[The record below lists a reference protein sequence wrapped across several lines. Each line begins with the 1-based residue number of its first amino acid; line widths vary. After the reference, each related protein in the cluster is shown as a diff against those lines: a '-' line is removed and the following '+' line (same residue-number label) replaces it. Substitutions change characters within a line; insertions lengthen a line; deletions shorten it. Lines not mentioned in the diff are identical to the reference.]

1 MNKTRAPLLF
11 SRIECPVALDAFEGF
26 DALVNRG
33 KRQKPWVVP
42 CVLCP
47 YGGVSG
53 AANSY
58 EPVTSENNFLP
69 CPLQFMEELFGI
81 VGGSEVSSVNLHNIL
96 YSEKKGAFG
105 TLSNLQTRLIFISLP
120 TSNSLYGVEPLII
133 LSNVFEV
140 EHYCSLSPF
149 LCEALDCYLPML
161 FVSTLNDRLSGY
173 IMLSKGPHIS
183 IEAPSLVPRILR
195 IPEREF
201 AEWPDAVRTMSIKIA
216 EELFLAMYNPFIP
229 ASMVRQSVNEQFS
242 SYRLGLA
249 QHYANS
255 IDEGITMFWS
265 AWEEDDRFR
274 SQIIDRF
281 HEEGLE
287 STLDT
292 SRFSRVASMTDATD
306 LRLELP
312 MLVVSP
318 STAEEVSKIVRL
330 ANEMQFAL
338 IPRGG
343 GSGMTGGA
351 VPARKRTV
359 VMSLTKM
366 TTIGPIDTEQKTMT
380 VQAGVITSRAI
391 DAAKEKGLFFSVDPA
406 SKMASSIGGNIA
418 ENAGGP
424 VCFEYGTTIDNL
436 LSFKMVTPTGEIIV
450 VSRKD
455 HPGHKIMPEDEAIF
469 EVRDISDGLRSV
481 IRLKGTELRK
491 EGLGKDVTNKALN
504 GLPGVQKEGTDGI
517 ILEATFMLHDIPDH
531 FKVVVIEFFGRSM
544 ENSMLVIKDIVSLRD
559 TIRENGDLVK
569 ITALEEFGMKYV
581 QVIGYQ
587 KKSKIHEGDPIS
599 VLILQLESDDMDAL
613 EDAVRSITYNCALYD
628 SVATFVAKDET
639 EAELFWED
647 RHKFSAIAKRTSGFK
662 INEDIVIPVEA
673 IPTYAAFLEALNVEY
688 MARAYR
694 WALKKA
700 SNLHPALDED
710 PLVMEE
716 LSYVMRVINKEIPF
730 EELSEQELEL
740 HAIYGLGTLAKNH
753 PTVAKE
759 LLGIEKRMQE
769 ARITVASHMHAGDGN
784 WHVNIPVNSNDPMM
798 LRNAEIVA
806 GKVMAKAQE
815 LGGEVTGE
823 HGVGITKISFL
834 SDEKMAAFKEYK
846 ELVDPRNI
854 MNPAKLTQRQ
864 LPVMPFTFSFNH
876 LIEDIRQ
883 SGLQDKERLIS
894 LLANVQVCT
903 RCGKCKFHCVMYF
916 PEQNM
921 RYQPRNKN
929 MVLGALIEAIYYT
942 QVHTGKAD
950 MILLSELNQMVEHCT
965 GCGKCES
972 VCPLKIASAEVALDL
987 RGYLETE
994 GATGHRLK
1002 AKALKFVEKAPE
1014 RRLPLMGKMA
1024 SFGQGMQNKILHVV
1038 PQGLRK
1044 QFYNPL
1050 FSGFGPKP
1058 HYRNM
1063 YEVLHLDRGSYFV
1076 PEGKVRGTVLYFVGC
1091 GGGIF
1096 FREVGIAG
1104 LALLLNAGYGVVL
1117 PKRPQCCGYPLLAA
1131 GDQEGFA
1138 TNQDRNIVLL
1148 RELAESVAALG
1159 APITEVLTACG
1170 SCLDGMERHFI
1181 GHVLKHNGND
1191 AVRLDDLGNFLFP
1204 LIKGSLPGYTK
1215 SDHIIFQSPC
1225 HAQIPHEKASVSG
1238 QKYAKKI
1245 ADTLGATVKLSPGCC
1260 GESGLGAMSSPAIYN
1275 IIRDKKSLQLEQD
1288 IEAMGEK
1295 SKVLVSCP
1303 SCKMGLSRIFM
1314 NKGEKR
1320 EVAHLTEFFAEDI
1333 FGKNWLQRCTKAL
1346 AHAQVRDGVRKI
1358 DMTTLRQ

>member
-1 MNKTRAPLLF
+1 
-11 SRIECPVALDAFEGF
+11 
-26 DALVNRG
+26 
-33 KRQKPWVVP
+33 
-42 CVLCP
+42 
-47 YGGVSG
+47 
-53 AANSY
+53 
-58 EPVTSENNFLP
+58 
-69 CPLQFMEELFGI
+69 
-81 VGGSEVSSVNLHNIL
+81 
-96 YSEKKGAFG
+96 
-105 TLSNLQTRLIFISLP
+105 
-120 TSNSLYGVEPLII
+120 
-133 LSNVFEV
+133 
-140 EHYCSLSPF
+140 
-149 LCEALDCYLPML
+149 
-161 FVSTLNDRLSGY
+161 
-173 IMLSKGPHIS
+173 MLSKGPHIS

-201 AEWPDAVRTMSIKIA
+201 AEWPDSVRAMVIKIA

-229 ASMVRQSVNEQFS
+229 ASMVRQSVNEQFKM
-242 SYRLGLA
+242 YRLGLA

-274 SQIIDRF
+274 LEIVDRLGEILPESAID
-281 HEEGLE
+281 
-287 STLDT
+287 TT
-292 SRFSRVASMTDATD
+292 RFSRVASMTDATD

-312 MLVVSP
+312 MLVVTP
-318 STAEEVSKIVRL
+318 SNAEEVSAVVRL

-359 VMSLTKM
+359 IMSLTKM
-366 TTIGPIDTEQKTMT
+366 TKIGPIDTEKKTIT
-380 VQAGVITSRAI
+380 LEAGVITARAI
-391 DAAKEKGLFFSVDPA
+391 EAAKEKGLFFSVDPA

-436 LSFKMVTPTGEIIV
+436 LSFRMVTPTGEVIV

-455 HPGHKIMPEDEAIF
+455 HPGHKIMPEDEAVF
-469 EVRDISDGLRSV
+469 EVRDISGGLRTV
-481 IRLKGTELRK
+481 IKLKGTDVRK

-504 GLPGVQKEGTDGI
+504 GLPGLQKEGTDGI
-517 ILEATFMLHDIPDH
+517 ILDGTFMLHDIPKH
-531 FKVVVIEFFGRSM
+531 YRVIVIEFFGRSM
-544 ENSMLVIKDIVSLRD
+544 ETSMLVIKDIVSLRD
-559 TIRENGDLVK
+559 TIRKTGDLVK

-587 KKSKIHEGDPIS
+587 KKSDLHEGDPIS
-599 VLILQLESDDMDAL
+599 VLILQLESDDVDAL
-613 EDAVRSITYNCALYD
+613 EDAVRSITFNCALYD
-628 SVATFVAKDET
+628 SVATFVAKDEA

-662 INEDIVIPVEA
+662 INEDIVIPVES
-673 IPTYAAFLEALNVEY
+673 IPMYASFLEALNVEY

-700 SNLHPALDED
+700 SNLHPSLDED

-716 LSYVMRVINKEIPF
+716 LAYVMRIINNEIPF
-730 EELSEQELEL
+730 DELSEQELEL
-740 HAIYGLGTLAKNH
+740 HATYGLGTLAKNH
-753 PTVAKE
+753 PSVARE
-759 LLGIEKRMQE
+759 IGRIEKRMQE

-798 LRNAEIVA
+798 LRNADIVA
-806 GKVMAKAQE
+806 RKVMAKAQE

-834 SDEKMAAFKEYK
+834 SDEKLAAFKEYK

-854 MNPAKLTQRQ
+854 MNPAKLTQRE

-894 LLANVQVCT
+894 LLSNVQICT

-921 RYQPRNKN
+921 CYQPRNKN

-950 MILLSELNQMVEHCT
+950 AQLLNELRHMVEHCT

-972 VCPLKIASAEVALDL
+972 VCPLKIASAEVSLDL

-994 GATGHRLK
+994 GAMGHSLK
-1002 AKALKFVEKAPE
+1002 AKALKFLEKSPAK
-1014 RRLPLMGKMA
+1014 RLPLMGKVA
-1024 SFGQGMQNKILHVV
+1024 SFGQGTQNKILHMV
-1038 PQGLRK
+1038 PVGIRNR
-1044 QFYNPL
+1044 FYNPL
-1050 FSGFGPKP
+1050 FSGYGLKP
-1058 HYRNM
+1058 RYRNI
-1063 YEVLHLDRGSYFV
+1063 YEMLHLNRGSFFI
-1076 PEGKVRGTVLYFVGC
+1076 PEGEVRGTILYFVGC

-1104 LALLLNAGYGVVL
+1104 LALLLNAGFAVML
-1117 PKRPQCCGYPLLAA
+1117 PGRPQCCGYPLLAA
-1131 GDQEGFA
+1131 GDQDGFA
-1138 TNQDRNIVLL
+1138 SNQDRNIALL
-1148 RELAESVAALG
+1148 RQLGETAVAKG
-1159 APITEVLTACG
+1159 HPVTQVLTACG
-1170 SCLDGMERHFI
+1170 SCLDGMERHFV
-1181 GHVLKHNGND
+1181 GHVLKHNGNED
-1191 AVRLDDLGNFLFP
+1191 VGLDDLGNFLFP
-1204 LIKGSLPGYTK
+1204 FMQEQLRAGYSK
-1215 SDHIIFQSPC
+1215 NGHIIFHSPC
-1225 HAQIPHEKASVSG
+1225 HTQIPQEKASVAG

-1245 ADTLGATVKLSPGCC
+1245 AETLGAAVKVSPGCC

-1275 IIRDKKSLQLEQD
+1275 VIRDKKSAQLD
-1288 IEAMGEK
+1288 KDFEAMGEDARI
-1295 SKVLVSCP
+1295 LVSCP
-1303 SCKMGLSRIFM
+1303 SCKMGLARIFM

-1320 EVAHLTEFFAEDI
+1320 TVAHLTEFFAEAM
-1333 FGKNWLQRCTKAL
+1333 FGASWLHDCTRLL
-1346 AHAQVRDGVRKI
+1346 AHTPAHDGMRVVDIRQ
-1358 DMTTLRQ
+1358 LRVKG